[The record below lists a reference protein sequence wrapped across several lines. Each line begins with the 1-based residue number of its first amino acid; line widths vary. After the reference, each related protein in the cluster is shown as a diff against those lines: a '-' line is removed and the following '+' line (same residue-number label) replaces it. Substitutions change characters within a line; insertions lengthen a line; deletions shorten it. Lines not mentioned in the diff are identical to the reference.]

1 MYARALWQA
10 DPMTS
15 SSVAVFC
22 GSRFGDDPAFA
33 DLARVTG
40 RTLAARGLTV
50 VYGGGH
56 VGLMGV
62 VADAAM
68 EAGGRVI
75 GVIPRQLHEREVSH
89 GGDTELRVVESMHE
103 RKQVMADL
111 SDVFVALPGGVG
123 TVEEITEQWTWAQ
136 LGIHAK
142 PSAFLDLP
150 GTAGTA
156 DGFWAPMRQLIDQ
169 LVGHGFVASDESS
182 IPVFVDDLEAFLDG
196 LDARA

>member
-1 MYARALWQA
+1 MSL
-10 DPMTS
+10 

-22 GSRFGDDPAFA
+22 GSRFGNDPAYA
-33 DLARVTG
+33 DLARHTG
-40 RTLAARGLTV
+40 RTLAERGLTV

-62 VADAAM
+62 VADAAL

-75 GVIPRQLHEREVSH
+75 GVIPRQLHDREVSH
-89 GGDTELRVVESMHE
+89 SGVTELRVVESMHE

-150 GTAGTA
+150 DTAGTG
-156 DGFWAPMRQLIDQ
+156 DGFWSPMRLLIDQ
-169 LVGHGFVASDESS
+169 LVGHGFVAADESS
-182 IPVFVDDLEAFLDG
+182 IPVFVDDLGAFLDN